1 MKPLQIGLLTFFISL
16 FSCSTAIQIFAAPQL
31 VSPLADNF
39 EYIEPTPVPASPE
52 PTPSPTSTPTPKPTP
67 TPSPSPTP
75 KPKPT
80 TDQLEE
86 WFTKYA
92 NEQSINKDL
101 LKKIAW
107 CESKYNPHATN
118 GIYGG
123 MYQFSSNTWKSTRH
137 QMNKDD
143 NPDLRFDAEAAIHAA
158 AFRIA
163 TVGDKAWPNCR

>member
-107 CESKYNPHATN
+107 CESKYNPNATN

-123 MYQFSSNTWKSTRH
+123 MYQFSPSTWKNTRQ
-137 QMNKDD
+137 QMNKES
-143 NPDLRFDAEAAIHAA
+143 NPDLRFDPEAAIHAA